1 MRSSKTLQ
9 GLSLRKN
16 VSLLALAIVCAIV
29 AGFPDKEA
37 PRIAC
42 LVIGWALT
50 SVATVPS
57 LFAFLRERM
66 RKGKATVMK
75 DPNTIIAGWEQ
86 LCRAMGIEENI
97 KVKVFPDLRNAYATN
112 RTTIEIG
119 QPVLDGLDSVSIR
132 AVFVHELAHHKIDR
146 ARKPRHLLWFLVVVT
161 ALATVPWLVFTYSVG
176 PLGSACFTFSVL
188 PILVIGFMGIAA
200 RFLAWPDEYE
210 ADLIAKQYVSREA
223 VISFLTGMAALRKMD
238 VTRDFYRHPS
248 INKRKAN
255 LDWSEETRFRKWY
268 LDL

>member
-1 MRSSKTLQ
+1 MRGRTTLE
-9 GLSLRKN
+9 GLPLRKN
-16 VSLLALAIVCAIV
+16 VSLLTIAIVCAMI
-29 AGFPDKEA
+29 AGLPDKEA
-37 PRIAC
+37 LRIAC

-50 SVATVPS
+50 FVATVPS

-66 RKGKATVMK
+66 RKGKATVLK
-75 DPNTIIAGWEQ
+75 DPNTVIPGWKQ
-86 LCRAMGIEENI
+86 LCRAMGVKENI
-97 KVKVFPDLRNAYATN
+97 KVKVFPDLRNAFATN

-119 QPVLDGLDSVSIR
+119 QPVLDSLDNVSIR
-132 AVFVHELAHHKIDR
+132 AVFAHELAHHKIDC
-146 ARKPRHLLWFLVVVT
+146 ARKPRHLLWFLLVVIV
-161 ALATVPWLVFTYSVG
+161 LVTVPWLVFTYSVG

-188 PILVIGFMGIAA
+188 PILVIGFIGIAT

-210 ADLIAKQYVSREA
+210 ADLIAKQYVNREA

-268 LDL
+268 LEL